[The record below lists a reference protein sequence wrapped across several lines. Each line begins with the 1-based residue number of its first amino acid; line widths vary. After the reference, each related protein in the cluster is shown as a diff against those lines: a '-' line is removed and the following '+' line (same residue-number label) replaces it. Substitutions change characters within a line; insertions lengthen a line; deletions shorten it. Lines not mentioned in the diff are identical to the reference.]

1 MHVQFSIPNQSSAA
15 KWLLV
20 KCENPAVVLHHR
32 QYIKYC
38 WAPEQVFPVPWS
50 SPCTAEE
57 FLDPAGSSFPS
68 PASSIDLTSCP
79 VMKSKYCNLQASAFL
94 SGFNLVKN
102 KVWFIKSC
110 FFQNNYFQESPQM
123 GELSFLLYLCLLEH
137 MYLLQLSL

>member
-20 KCENPAVVLHHR
+20 KCENPAVVLHHQ

-50 SPCTAEE
+50 FPCTAEE
-57 FLDPAGSSFPS
+57 FLDPAGWFSQPCIQYWPHILPSDEIKVLQPAGQRFP
-68 PASSIDLTSCP
+68 LP
-79 VMKSKYCNLQASAFL
+79 VQ
-94 SGFNLVKN
+94 LVTN
-102 KVWFIKSC
+102 KVWFTKLC
-110 FFQNNYFQESPQM
+110 LFQNKYFQESPQM